1 MLGAPHTLWAPA
13 GSDGTLSVASDSCTP
28 RAGRYSALIDGSP
41 TTVTVGENGSMT
53 AVELPV
59 AREIEVSFLER
70 VR

>member
-1 MLGAPHTLWAPA
+1 
-13 GSDGTLSVASDSCTP
+13 LSVASDSCTP